1 MALIF
6 SVFCN
11 HLRNSRYWVF
21 LINASIG
28 VVLKLIFVRLPQGNF
43 RFASSYTEKYIK
55 IIVSDITCVHIRG
68 LVVNMFVSHLQA

>member
-28 VVLKLIFVRLPQGNF
+28 VMLKLKKI